1 MKAYDVYEHPHFGR
15 KVVKRGFIWPA
26 FFFPLIWAWVKGMVM
41 VGFAIFGAMFLVGGL
56 TGILISGL
64 DEQNAEGVLF
74 LLAIVFSIFIG
85 FNASKW
91 RCNHLR
97 KKGYKLVE
105 TVDPK
110 NTIPT
115 P

>member
-15 KVVKRGFIWPA
+15 EVVKRGFIWPA
-26 FFFPLIWAWVKGMVM
+26 FLFTFIWAWAKGMVA
-41 VGFAIFGAMFLVGGL
+41 VGFAILGALFLIGVPL
-56 TGILISGL
+56 GILDI
-64 DEQNAEGVLF
+64 DEQGADGIASLIAIGVS
-74 LLAIVFSIFIG
+74 VFIG
-85 FNASKW
+85 SNASKW
-91 RCNHLR
+91 RCKHLR

-110 NTIPT
+110 NTVPN